1 MEGGGGT
8 YFRRLKQHEKG
19 GTQMHKY
26 RKYVSTFLLF
36 LMLFV
41 SVPVFA
47 DAAPLNLSPR
57 DGVTQIMENAA
68 GNFWEFVKGIL
79 WIAVAVTVIIAAFYF
94 LGAGGDSRRIEKGRN
109 MIILAVAFAAIALYA
124 PDIVGLLR
132 HILGG

>member
-1 MEGGGGT
+1 VK
-8 YFRRLKQHEKG
+8 RR
-19 GTQMHKY
+19 
-26 RKYVSTFLLF
+26 
-36 LMLFV
+36 FV
-41 SVPVFA
+41 SVLLLMAVLFTVFPVIGH
-47 DAAPLNLSPR
+47 AAPLDLSPR
-57 DGVTQIMENAA
+57 DGVTQIAETAA

-109 MIILAVAFAAIALYA
+109 MILLAVAFAAIALYA

>member
-1 MEGGGGT
+1 
-8 YFRRLKQHEKG
+8 
-19 GTQMHKY
+19 MHKY

-109 MIILAVAFAAIALYA
+109 MILLAVAFAAIALYA
-124 PDIVGLLR
+124 PDFVGLLR